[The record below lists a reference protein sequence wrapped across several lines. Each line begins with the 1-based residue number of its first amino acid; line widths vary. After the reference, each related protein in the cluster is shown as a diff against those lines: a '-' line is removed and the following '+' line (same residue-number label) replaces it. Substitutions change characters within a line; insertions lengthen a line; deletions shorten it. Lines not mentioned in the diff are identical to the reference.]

1 MPRRI
6 SYLFALILSSFFDS
20 VNRQPFSKPR
30 HIVLVIVI
38 FHLRLPFI
46 SLMLVIAVR
55 LFIDLPAFLHFRH
68 AFPKRLVIRLRR
80 IFIIVGTVHLYGSQ
94 QLLQFRDSPSAKHL
108 HFPFPC
114 HFRLRSMLPDVF
126 LHPSHVIPA
135 SKLKSTFIKFT
146 HHTKSQILM
155 KMYAVACQ
163 IFILDLWHADTGSHI
178 LDAHFPQFFL
188 QRRIQSTASRI
199 CILGSNIVSLRF
211 LFLKYNTNGA
221 KGE

>member
-55 LFIDLPAFLHFRH
+55 LFIDLPAFLHLRH

-114 HFRLRSMLPDVF
+114 HFRLRPMLLDV
-126 LHPSHVIPA
+126 L
-135 SKLKSTFIKFT
+135 
-146 HHTKSQILM
+146 
-155 KMYAVACQ
+155 
-163 IFILDLWHADTGSHI
+163 
-178 LDAHFPQFFL
+178 L